1 MKQLA
6 KIEKIKY
13 NDKKHFYKEVDV
25 WVSSLLNRG
34 VIFFGLTIN
43 FVADDVD
50 NNLIFY
56 VEDTKSALEELLSLN
71 KHLAGI
77 DFIDCGIGA
86 IEKGESGIPHVHCV
100 FGFRAH
106 FNCIHFIREKIEV
119 ILTNTYKYDY
129 KLSYLSYFKDVVQSI
144 RYLSKDFEKPRDLN
158 LAFYCE
164 FSPIFLNIHT
174 TFGDR
179 IESLNFIEKHTN
191 LNYFGHIFSGIQR
204 VLGKYHNI
212 DSIPLRIREHELHE
226 VTYYLK
232 MYFNFKHIFIY
243 NNNLYIKIKG
253 TRISYEFLGTEDIIK
268 DNFFNFMVELKS
280 EVFDFI
286 DPAALSTIFS
296 ENYKKIIDQV
306 KMLCRYFKKNL
317 SFDILEFKDG
327 VYLAAYDRF
336 IFDPGVLQSFEKM
349 FFTIRFYNLTYV
361 NLLTKTKIPS
371 LWKSK
376 LLLNFNEDEFKS
388 FCLVF
393 RHILFGGEERTKRN
407 ILFLIGVTNSGKS
420 RLVLDI
426 AKASVGIENV
436 GTLSTDPK
444 FLVENLVGKA
454 IAILDEPDLT
464 MKMLNS
470 LKKLGS
476 GEALNINAKFEKSTY
491 DQLTTQILAASNPTP
506 EIEAILKDDAMK
518 SRIWKFVLEN
528 ECPLSTKEYNNVLKE
543 LPKILVYCN
552 KLYFEAL
559 IEKKRLTTKKL
570 LLFFENKFK
579 LLK

>member
-1 MKQLA
+1 
-6 KIEKIKY
+6 
-13 NDKKHFYKEVDV
+13 
-25 WVSSLLNRG
+25 
-34 VIFFGLTIN
+34 
-43 FVADDVD
+43 
-50 NNLIFY
+50 
-56 VEDTKSALEELLSLN
+56 
-71 KHLAGI
+71 
-77 DFIDCGIGA
+77 
-86 IEKGESGIPHVHCV
+86 
-100 FGFRAH
+100 
-106 FNCIHFIREKIEV
+106 
-119 ILTNTYKYDY
+119 
-129 KLSYLSYFKDVVQSI
+129 
-144 RYLSKDFEKPRDLN
+144 
-158 LAFYCE
+158 
-164 FSPIFLNIHT
+164 
-174 TFGDR
+174 
-179 IESLNFIEKHTN
+179 
-191 LNYFGHIFSGIQR
+191 
-204 VLGKYHNI
+204 LGKYHNI
-212 DSIPLRIREHELHE
+212 DAIPLRIREHELHE
-226 VTYYLK
+226 ITYYLK
-232 MYFNFKHIFIY
+232 MYFNLRHIFIY

-253 TRISYEFLGTEDIIK
+253 TRISYEFLGGEDVLK
-268 DNFFNFMVELKS
+268 DSFFNFMFELKN

-286 DPAALSTIFS
+286 DPAALSIIFS

-317 SFDILEFKDG
+317 SFDILEFTDG
-327 VYLAAYDRF
+327 IYLAGFDRF
-336 IFDPGVLQSFEKM
+336 ISDSKTLQALETTV
-349 FFTIRFYNLTYV
+349 FTIRFYNLTYV
-361 NLLTKTKIPS
+361 NLLTRTKCPS
-371 LWKSK
+371 VWKSK
-376 LLLNFNEDEFKS
+376 LLLNFNENEFKS

-444 FLVENLVGKA
+444 FLMENLVGKA

-476 GEALNINAKFEKSTY
+476 GEALSINAKFEKSTY

-528 ECPLSTKEYNNVLKE
+528 ECPLSTKEYNTVLKE

-552 KLYFEAL
+552 KLYFGSL
-559 IEKKRLTTKKL
+559 TEKKRLTTKKL
-570 LLFFENKFK
+570 SLFFEKNFK

>member
-1 MKQLA
+1 MKELA

-43 FVADDVD
+43 FVYGDLDG
-50 NNLIFY
+50 NLTFL
-56 VEDTKSALEELLSLN
+56 VEDAESARDELLFLNKTLEE
-71 KHLAGI
+71 I

-86 IEKGESGIPHVHCV
+86 IEKGKSRIPHVHCV

-106 FNCIHFIREKIEV
+106 FNCIPFIREKIEV
-119 ILTNTYKYDY
+119 ALTNKAVYDY
-129 KLSYLSYFKDVVQSI
+129 KLSYLNYFKDVVQSI
-144 RYLSKDFEKPRDLN
+144 RYLSKDFEEKRDLN
-158 LAFYCE
+158 LAFYCG
-164 FSPIFLNIHT
+164 FSPIFRKIHNRFT
-174 TFGDR
+174 DI
-179 IESLNFIEKHTN
+179 IESLPFITKYTDLNF
-191 LNYFGHIFSGIQR
+191 FGYNHCDRQYM
-204 VLGKYHNI
+204 LGKYHNI
-212 DSIPLRIREHELHE
+212 DAIPLRVREHELHE
-226 VTYYLK
+226 ITYYLK
-232 MYFNFKHIFIY
+232 LYFNLKHIFIY

-253 TRISYEFLGTEDIIK
+253 TRISYEFLGGEDIIK
-268 DNFFNFMVELKS
+268 DRFFNFMFELKN

-286 DPAALSTIFS
+286 DPIALSIIFS

-327 VYLAAYDRF
+327 VYLANYDRF
-336 IFDPGVLQSFEKM
+336 ISDAEVLESFEKTV
-349 FFTIRFYNLTYV
+349 FTIRFYDITYYH
-361 NLLTKTKIPS
+361 LLRKTKTPS